1 MPVSVNSERK
11 SFRTSSEHMPS
22 EHPVPRLILASAS
35 PRRRELL
42 QQTPLRFRVI
52 PSHTD
57 ETRLREESPETYV
70 ARIAA
75 KKARAIAK
83 RQPGFW
89 VLAAD
94 TIVVLEGQVFGKPAD
109 LDNARQMLTTL
120 SGHPHQVMTAFVLLD
135 TAGNTTAAEVV
146 TSQVTFKELSES
158 EVTAYLA
165 TGEPF
170 DKAGAYAIQ
179 GKGRDLVAQVSGS
192 HSNIIGLPMDEV
204 TTALRAVGLLSA

>member
-1 MPVSVNSERK
+1 
-11 SFRTSSEHMPS
+11 MPS
-22 EHPVPRLILASAS
+22 EQPVPRLILASAS

-42 QQTPLRFRVI
+42 QQTPLQFRVI
-52 PSHTD
+52 PSYTE
-57 ETRLREESPETYV
+57 ETRLREETPETYV
-70 ARIAA
+70 TRIAA
-75 KKARAIAK
+75 EKAHTVAE

-94 TIVVLEGQVFGKPAD
+94 TIVVLEGRVFGKPIN
-109 LDNARQMLTTL
+109 LDNARQMLIAL
-120 SGHPHQVMTAFVLLD
+120 SGHPHRVMTAFVLLD
-135 TAGNTTAAEVV
+135 PAGKTTAAELV

-179 GKGRDLVAQVSGS
+179 GKGRDLIAQVSGS
-192 HSNIIGLPMDEV
+192 YTNIIGLPMDEV

>member
-1 MPVSVNSERK
+1 MP
-11 SFRTSSEHMPS
+11 P
-22 EHPVPRLILASAS
+22 EHPIPRLILASAS

-52 PSHTD
+52 PSHT
-57 ETRLREESPETYV
+57 EEARRREETAQTYV

-75 KKARAIAK
+75 EKARAVAE

-94 TIVVLEGQVFGKPAD
+94 TIVVLEGQVFGKPTD
-109 LDNARQMLTTL
+109 LDNARQILTTL
-120 SGHPHQVMTAFVLLD
+120 SGRPHQVMTAFVLLD
-135 TAGNTTAAEVV
+135 TAGKTTAAEVV
-146 TSQVTFKELSES
+146 TSQVTFKELSAS

-170 DKAGAYAIQ
+170 DKAGAYAFQ
-179 GKGRDLVAQVSGS
+179 GKGRDLIAQVSGS
-192 HSNIIGLPMDEV
+192 HSNIIGLPLDEV
-204 TTALRAVGLLSA
+204 TAALRAVGLLSA

>member
-1 MPVSVNSERK
+1 MPP
-11 SFRTSSEHMPS
+11 EHS
-22 EHPVPRLILASAS
+22 IPRLILASAS

-52 PSHTD
+52 PSHTE
-57 ETRLREESPETYV
+57 ETRRREETAQTYV

-75 KKARAIAK
+75 EKARAVAE

-94 TIVVLEGQVFGKPAD
+94 TIVVLEGQVFGKPTD
-109 LDNARQMLTTL
+109 LDNARQILTTL
-120 SGHPHQVMTAFVLLD
+120 SGRPHQVMTAFVLLD
-135 TAGNTTAAEVV
+135 TAGKTTAAEVV
-146 TSQVTFKELSES
+146 TSQVTFKEMSAS

-170 DKAGAYAIQ
+170 DKAGAYAFQ
-179 GKGRDLVAQVSGS
+179 GKGRDLIAQVSGS

-204 TTALRAVGLLSA
+204 TAALRAVGLLSA

>member
-1 MPVSVNSERK
+1 
-11 SFRTSSEHMPS
+11 MPS
-22 EHPVPRLILASAS
+22 EESPPRLILASAS

-42 QQTPLRFRVI
+42 QQTSLRFRVI
-52 PSHTD
+52 PSHME
-57 ETRLREESPETYV
+57 ETRRDKEPPETYV

-75 KKARAIAK
+75 EKARAIAE

-89 VLAAD
+89 ILAAD
-94 TIVVLEGQVFGKPAD
+94 TIVALEGRVFGKPAN

-146 TSQVTFKELSES
+146 TSQVTFKELSAS

-170 DKAGAYAIQ
+170 DKAGAYAFQ
-179 GKGRDLVAQVSGS
+179 GKGRDLIAQVSGS

-204 TTALRAVGLLSA
+204 TAALRTVGLLPA

>member
-1 MPVSVNSERK
+1 MP
-11 SFRTSSEHMPS
+11 P
-22 EHPVPRLILASAS
+22 EHPIPRLILASAS

-52 PSHTD
+52 PSHTE
-57 ETRLREESPETYV
+57 ETRRSEETAQTYV

-75 KKARAIAK
+75 EKARAVAE

-94 TIVVLEGQVFGKPAD
+94 TIVVLEGQVFGKPTD
-109 LDNARQMLTTL
+109 LDSARQILTTL
-120 SGHPHQVMTAFVLLD
+120 SGRPHQVMTAFVLLD
-135 TAGNTTAAEVV
+135 TAGKTTAAEVV
-146 TSQVTFKELSES
+146 TSQVTFKELSAS

-170 DKAGAYAIQ
+170 DKAGAYAFQ
-179 GKGRDLVAQVSGS
+179 GKGRDLIAQVSGS
-192 HSNIIGLPMDEV
+192 HTNIIGLPLDEV
-204 TTALRAVGLLSA
+204 TAALRAVGLLSA

>member
-1 MPVSVNSERK
+1 
-11 SFRTSSEHMPS
+11 MPS
-22 EHPVPRLILASAS
+22 EHPVLRLILASAS

-42 QQTPLRFRVI
+42 QQTSLRFRVI
-52 PSHTD
+52 PSHTE
-57 ETRLREESPETYV
+57 ETRRREETPETYV

-75 KKARAIAK
+75 EKAHTVAK
-83 RQPGFW
+83 RHPGFW

-109 LDNARQMLTTL
+109 LDNARQMLTAL

-135 TAGNTTAAEVV
+135 PTGKTTAAEIV

-179 GKGRDLVAQVSGS
+179 GKGRDFVAQVSGS
-192 HSNIIGLPMDEV
+192 HTNIIGLPMDEV

>member
-1 MPVSVNSERK
+1 
-11 SFRTSSEHMPS
+11 MPS

-42 QQTPLRFRVI
+42 QQTSLRFRVI
-52 PSHTD
+52 PSLTE
-57 ETRLREESPETYV
+57 ETRLREETPETYV

-75 KKARAIAK
+75 EKACTVAERH
-83 RQPGFW
+83 PGFW
-89 VLAAD
+89 ILAAD
-94 TIVVLEGQVFGKPAD
+94 TIVVLEGQIFGKPAN
-109 LDNARQMLTTL
+109 LDNARQMLTAL
-120 SGHPHQVMTAFVLLD
+120 SGQLHQVMTAFVILD
-135 TAGNTTAAEVV
+135 PAGKTTTAEVI

-179 GKGRDLVAQVSGS
+179 GKGRDLIAQVSGS
-192 HSNIIGLPMDEV
+192 HTNIIGLPMDEV
-204 TTALRAVGLLSA
+204 TTALRAVGLLSV

>member
-1 MPVSVNSERK
+1 
-11 SFRTSSEHMPS
+11 MPS
-22 EHPVPRLILASAS
+22 EQPASRLILASAS

-42 QQTPLRFRVI
+42 QQIPLQFRVI
-52 PSHTD
+52 PSHT
-57 ETRLREESPETYV
+57 EEARRREETPETYV

-75 KKARAIAK
+75 EKAHTVAERH
-83 RQPGFW
+83 PGFW

-94 TIVVLEGQVFGKPAD
+94 TIVVLEGQVFGKPANP
-109 LDNARQMLTTL
+109 DNARQMLAAL

-135 TAGNTTAAEVV
+135 PAGKTTAAETV

-179 GKGRDLVAQVSGS
+179 GKGRDLITQVSGS
-192 HSNIIGLPMDEV
+192 HTNVIGLPMDEV

>member
-1 MPVSVNSERK
+1 M
-11 SFRTSSEHMPS
+11 SSEESP
-22 EHPVPRLILASAS
+22 PRLILASAS

-42 QQTPLRFRVI
+42 YQTPLRFRVI
-52 PSHTD
+52 PSHTE
-57 ETRLREESPETYV
+57 ETRRREETPEAYV

-75 KKARAIAK
+75 EKAHTVAE

-89 VLAAD
+89 ILAAD
-94 TIVVLEGQVFGKPAD
+94 TIVVLEGQVFGKPIN

-120 SGHPHQVMTAFVLLD
+120 SGHLHQVMTAFVILD
-135 TAGNTTAAEVV
+135 PAGKTTAAEVV

-192 HSNIIGLPMDEV
+192 HTNIIGLPMDEV
-204 TTALRAVGLLSA
+204 TAALRAVGLLPA

>member
-1 MPVSVNSERK
+1 
-11 SFRTSSEHMPS
+11 MPS
-22 EHPVPRLILASAS
+22 EQSVPRLILASAS
-35 PRRRELL
+35 PRRRTLL
-42 QQTPLRFRVI
+42 RQTSLRFRVI
-52 PSHTD
+52 PSRTE
-57 ETRLREESPETYV
+57 ETRRREEPPQTYV

-75 KKARAIAK
+75 EKARAVAE

-94 TIVVLEGQVFGKPAD
+94 TIVVLEGQVFGKPTNVD
-109 LDNARQMLTTL
+109 HARQMLTSL
-120 SGHPHQVMTAFVLLD
+120 SGRSHHVMTAFVLLD
-135 TAGNTTAAEVV
+135 PAGQTTAAERV

-192 HSNIIGLPMDEV
+192 RTNIIGLPMDEV
-204 TTALRAVGLLSA
+204 TAALRAVGLLSEQKKGYG

>member
-1 MPVSVNSERK
+1 
-11 SFRTSSEHMPS
+11 MPS
-22 EHPVPRLILASAS
+22 KESPPRLILASAS
-35 PRRRELL
+35 PRRRKLL

-52 PSHTD
+52 PSHAE
-57 ETRLREESPETYV
+57 ETRRREEPPDTYV

-75 KKARAIAK
+75 KKARAIAE

-89 VLAAD
+89 ILAAD
-94 TIVVLEGQVFGKPAD
+94 TIVALEGRVFGKPAN

-120 SGHPHQVMTAFVLLD
+120 SGHPHQVLTAFVLLD

-146 TSQVTFKELSES
+146 TSQVTFKELSAS

-165 TGEPF
+165 TGESF
-170 DKAGAYAIQ
+170 DKAGAYAFQ
-179 GKGRDLVAQVSGS
+179 GKGRDLIAQVSGS

-204 TTALRAVGLLSA
+204 TAALRTVGLLPA

>member
-1 MPVSVNSERK
+1 
-11 SFRTSSEHMPS
+11 MPS
-22 EHPVPRLILASAS
+22 EESPPRLILASAS

-52 PSHTD
+52 PSHME
-57 ETRLREESPETYV
+57 ETRRDKEPPETYV

-75 KKARAIAK
+75 EKARAIAE

-89 VLAAD
+89 ILAAD
-94 TIVVLEGQVFGKPAD
+94 TIVALEGRVFGKPAN

-120 SGHPHQVMTAFVLLD
+120 SGHLHQVMTAFVLLD

-146 TSQVTFKELSES
+146 TSQVTFKELSAS

-170 DKAGAYAIQ
+170 DKAGAYAFQ
-179 GKGRDLVAQVSGS
+179 GKGRDLIAQVSGS

-204 TTALRAVGLLSA
+204 TAALRTVGLLPA

>member
-1 MPVSVNSERK
+1 
-11 SFRTSSEHMPS
+11 MPS

-42 QQTPLRFRVI
+42 QRTLLRFRVI
-52 PSHTD
+52 PSHTE
-57 ETRLREESPETYV
+57 ETRRDEEPPQTYV

-75 KKARAIAK
+75 EKARAVAE

-89 VLAAD
+89 ILAAD
-94 TIVVLEGQVFGKPAD
+94 TIVALEGQVFGKPTN

-120 SGHPHQVMTAFVLLD
+120 SGHPHQVLTAFVLLD
-135 TAGNTTAAEVV
+135 PTGKTTAAEIV

-170 DKAGAYAIQ
+170 DKAGAYAFQ
-179 GKGRDLVAQVSGS
+179 GKGRDLIAQVSGS
-192 HSNIIGLPMDEV
+192 YSNIIGLPMDEV
-204 TTALRAVGLLSA
+204 TAALRAVGLLPA

>member
-1 MPVSVNSERK
+1 M
-11 SFRTSSEHMPS
+11 SSEESP
-22 EHPVPRLILASAS
+22 PRLILASAS

-52 PSHTD
+52 PSHTE
-57 ETRLREESPETYV
+57 ETRRREETPETYV

-75 KKARAIAK
+75 EKAHTVAK
-83 RQPGFW
+83 RHPGFW

-109 LDNARQMLTTL
+109 LDDARQMLTAL

-135 TAGNTTAAEVV
+135 PTGKTTAAEIV

-179 GKGRDLVAQVSGS
+179 GKGRDLITQVSGS
-192 HSNIIGLPMDEV
+192 HTNVIGLPMDEV

>member
-1 MPVSVNSERK
+1 M
-11 SFRTSSEHMPS
+11 SSEDNP
-22 EHPVPRLILASAS
+22 PRLILASAS

-52 PSHTD
+52 PSRTE
-57 ETRLREESPETYV
+57 ETRRRKETPQTYV

-75 KKARAIAK
+75 EKARTVAE
-83 RQPGFW
+83 RHPGFW

-94 TIVVLEGQVFGKPAD
+94 TIVALEGQIFGKPAD
-109 LDNARQMLTTL
+109 LDNARQILTAL
-120 SGHPHQVMTAFVLLD
+120 SGRPHQVLTAFVLLD

-146 TSQVTFKELSES
+146 TSQVTFKELSAS
-158 EVTAYLA
+158 EVTAYRA

-170 DKAGAYAIQ
+170 DKAGAYAFQ
-179 GKGRDLVAQVSGS
+179 GKGRDLIAQVSGS

-204 TTALRAVGLLSA
+204 TTALRAVGLLPA

>member
-1 MPVSVNSERK
+1 
-11 SFRTSSEHMPS
+11 MPS
-22 EHPVPRLILASAS
+22 EDRFPRLILASAS

-42 QQTPLRFRVI
+42 QQTLLRFRVI
-52 PSHTD
+52 PSRTE
-57 ETRLREESPETYV
+57 ETRRREETPQTYV

-75 KKARAIAK
+75 DKARAVAE

-94 TIVVLEGQVFGKPAD
+94 TIVTLAGRVFGKPAD
-109 LDNARQMLTTL
+109 LDNARQILTTL
-120 SGHPHQVMTAFVLLD
+120 SGHPHQVLTAFVLLD
-135 TAGNTTAAEVV
+135 TAGKTTAAEVV
-146 TSQVTFKELSES
+146 TSQVTFKELSAS

-170 DKAGAYAIQ
+170 DKAGAYAFQ
-179 GKGRDLVAQVSGS
+179 GKGRDLIAQVSGS

>member
-1 MPVSVNSERK
+1 MP
-11 SFRTSSEHMPS
+11 P
-22 EHPVPRLILASAS
+22 EHPIPRLILASAS

-52 PSHTD
+52 PSHTE
-57 ETRLREESPETYV
+57 ETRRREETAQTYV
-70 ARIAA
+70 VRIAA
-75 KKARAIAK
+75 EKAGAVAE

-94 TIVVLEGQVFGKPAD
+94 TIVVLEGQVFGKPTD
-109 LDNARQMLTTL
+109 LDNARQILTTL
-120 SGHPHQVMTAFVLLD
+120 SGRPHQVMTAFVLLD
-135 TAGNTTAAEVV
+135 TAGKTTAAEVV
-146 TSQVTFKELSES
+146 TSQVTFKELSAS

-170 DKAGAYAIQ
+170 DKAGAYAFQ
-179 GKGRDLVAQVSGS
+179 GKGRDLIAQVSGS

-204 TTALRAVGLLSA
+204 TAALRAVGLLSA

>member
-1 MPVSVNSERK
+1 M
-11 SFRTSSEHMPS
+11 SSED
-22 EHPVPRLILASAS
+22 HPPRLILASAS

-52 PSHTD
+52 PSHME
-57 ETRLREESPETYV
+57 ETRRDEEPPETYV

-75 KKARAIAK
+75 EKARAVAE

-89 VLAAD
+89 ILAAD
-94 TIVVLEGQVFGKPAD
+94 TIVALEGQVFGKPAN

-120 SGHPHQVMTAFVLLD
+120 SGHPHQVLTAFVLLD
-135 TAGNTTAAEVV
+135 PTGKTTAAEIV
-146 TSQVTFKELSES
+146 TSQVIFKELSAS
-158 EVTAYLA
+158 EVAAYLA

-170 DKAGAYAIQ
+170 DKAGAYAFQ
-179 GKGRDLVAQVSGS
+179 GKGRDLIAQVSGS

-204 TTALRAVGLLSA
+204 TTALRAVGLLPA

>member
-1 MPVSVNSERK
+1 
-11 SFRTSSEHMPS
+11 MPS
-22 EHPVPRLILASAS
+22 EDTPPRLILASAS

-52 PSHTD
+52 PSRTD
-57 ETRLREESPETYV
+57 ETRLREETPETYV

-75 KKARAIAK
+75 EKARAVAE
-83 RQPGFW
+83 RYPGFW

-94 TIVVLEGQVFGKPAD
+94 TIVALEGQIFGKPAD
-109 LDNARQMLTTL
+109 LDNARQMLTSL
-120 SGHPHQVMTAFVLLD
+120 SGHPHQVLTAFVLLD
-135 TAGNTTAAEVV
+135 TAGNTTAAETV

-192 HSNIIGLPMDEV
+192 HTNIIGLPMDEV
-204 TTALRAVGLLSA
+204 TAALRAVGLLPAEHPRQQTDHG